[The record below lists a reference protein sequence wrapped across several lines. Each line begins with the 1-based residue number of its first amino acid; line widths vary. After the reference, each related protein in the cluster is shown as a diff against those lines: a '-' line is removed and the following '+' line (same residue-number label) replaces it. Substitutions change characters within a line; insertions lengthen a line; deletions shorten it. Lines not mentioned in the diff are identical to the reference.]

1 MCEPTHARGRKPVL
15 ARAYAKCAKLYQPY
29 PAPHSPLP
37 LCVMVP
43 LHRATCLQGQIARLG
58 DSCLPHTFS
67 GPALPCRP
75 PPRPVLSEGLAQVV
89 VGPPP
94 NGSDGRQRRFS
105 PLITLGWGRAE
116 IPINTFTVR
125 ERSQSRA
132 GRHFGSIPVHVA
144 VKRTSARFPDHWGPS
159 HNSGGAEAK
168 LQVRQSVPV
177 AVVTACPSILMI
189 CPASASIHR
198 PQNASS
204 SGTEPVGAAET
215 TVPATAVE
223 GAPRIPR
230 APHWRWE
237 FTGADLTETS
247 DVFYCYL

>member
-1 MCEPTHARGRKPVL
+1 M
-15 ARAYAKCAKLYQPY
+15 
-29 PAPHSPLP
+29 
-37 LCVMVP
+37 
-43 LHRATCLQGQIARLG
+43 
-58 DSCLPHTFS
+58 
-67 GPALPCRP
+67 
-75 PPRPVLSEGLAQVV
+75 V

-105 PLITLGWGRAE
+105 PLITLGRGRAE
-116 IPINTFTVR
+116 IPVNTFTAR
-125 ERSQSRA
+125 ERSQSCA

-168 LQVRQSVPV
+168 LQVRQPVPV

-230 APHWRWE
+230 VPHWRWE
-237 FTGADLTETS
+237 FTGADLTETN